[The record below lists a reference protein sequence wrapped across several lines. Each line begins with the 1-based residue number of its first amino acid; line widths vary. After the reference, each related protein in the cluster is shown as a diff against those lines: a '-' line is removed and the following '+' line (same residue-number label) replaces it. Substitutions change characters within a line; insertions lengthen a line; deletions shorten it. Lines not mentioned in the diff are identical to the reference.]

1 MPSAYLMPLS
11 ARHDDLALATLA
23 RELYALFPSCVRC
36 SRPIERFE
44 DAAVLVHLH
53 RLAHHGCVA
62 PAASAR
68 EAAGEIGAA

>member
-1 MPSAYLMPLS
+1 MTPLS
-11 ARHDDLALATLA
+11 AHHDDPALETLA

-36 SRPIERFE
+36 SRPIDRFE

-68 EAAGEIGAA
+68 DAAGEIGPA